1 MFNVKKQQKKNL
13 RIFFRVSFQNDFKI
27 IYFFVLNN
35 SFDLN
40 FGLKQISFFI
50 RRILFV
56 LQPKIYF
63 LLTFE
68 SRSFGPPWGASL
80 SILT

>member
-40 FGLKQISFFI
+40 FGLKQISFFYKKDFI
-50 RRILFV
+50 RFTAQNILFV
-56 LQPKIYF
+56 NI
-63 LLTFE
+63 
-68 SRSFGPPWGASL
+68 
-80 SILT
+80 